1 MPGTTTRVM
10 SLEFVYRQNKRY
22 NKHLILIRF
31 VTEYTIVKYTVS
43 NSGPIKSESIFA
55 TYISENKQNK
65 RLKYTLNV
73 NRPIKPDNI
82 FAMYFSEKI

>member
-1 MPGTTTRVM
+1 MPGTTTSVM

-43 NSGPIKSESIFA
+43 KSGPIKSESIFA

-65 RLKYTLNV
+65 TLKYTLNV

>member
-1 MPGTTTRVM
+1 MPGTTTSVM

-22 NKHLILIRF
+22 NKHIILMRF

-43 NSGPIKSESIFA
+43 DSGPIKSESIVV
-55 TYISENKQNK
+55 TYISENNQNK
-65 RLKYTLNV
+65 TLKYMLNV
-73 NRPIKPDNI
+73 IRSIKPDNI

>member
-1 MPGTTTRVM
+1 MPGTTTSVM

-22 NKHLILIRF
+22 NKHIILMRF

-43 NSGPIKSESIFA
+43 DSEPIKSESIFV
-55 TYISENKQNK
+55 TYISENNQNK
-65 RLKYTLNV
+65 TLKYTLNV